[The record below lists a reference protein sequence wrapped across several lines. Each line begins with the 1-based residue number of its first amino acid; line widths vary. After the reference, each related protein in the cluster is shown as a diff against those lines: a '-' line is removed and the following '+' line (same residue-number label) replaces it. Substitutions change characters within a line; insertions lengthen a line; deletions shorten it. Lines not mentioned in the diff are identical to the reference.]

1 MDLGQ
6 IALPLVT
13 LGVMLFGL
21 FGLAIIILPGLVII
35 WAAAL
40 GYGALHGMTSGGWL
54 VLAFIT
60 ILMLIGSFI
69 DNIIM
74 GASARKTGA
83 SWWSVLA
90 AVILGFIGSF
100 ALPPV
105 GGVVFALGGL
115 FFSEYA
121 RLKDWRAALTS
132 TRSMAVGC
140 GWAFVLRFAIGLVM
154 IALWIIWVL
163 WVT

>member
-1 MDLGQ
+1 
-6 IALPLVT
+6 
-13 LGVMLFGL
+13 
-21 FGLAIIILPGLVII
+21 
-35 WAAAL
+35 
-40 GYGALHGMTSGGWL
+40 MTSGGWL

>member
-13 LGVMLFGL
+13 LAVMLFGL
-21 FGLAIIILPGLVII
+21 FGLVIVILPGLVII
-35 WAAAL
+35 WVAAL
-40 GYGALHGMTSGGWL
+40 GYGALHGMTPGGWL

-74 GASARKTGA
+74 GAKARQTGA

-90 AVILGFIGSF
+90 AVIMGFLGSF
-100 ALPPV
+100 IIPPF
-105 GGVVFALGGL
+105 GGVIFALLGL
-115 FFSEYA
+115 FLMEFA
-121 RLKDWRAALTS
+121 IQKDWRKALS
-132 TRSMAVGC
+132 SSRSMAVGC
-140 GWAFVLRFAIGLVM
+140 GWAFVLRFGIGLVM
-154 IALWIIWVL
+154 IALWVIWAL